1 MLIRKTLTEVSA
13 DVDVEVDGVVAV
25 VHQVAAAHFDQRV
38 EVVLLAV
45 RIEHEAGNLD
55 TDGRRRQVY
64 RQSVSHDFARMDMSR
79 LETHTHIHTCIRCV
93 CINPLFNTIF
103 QR

>member
-1 MLIRKTLTEVSA
+1 MHVLIRKTLTEVSA

-55 TDGRRRQVY
+55 TDSRTEEAGLQA
-64 RQSVSHDFARMDMSR
+64 VSES
-79 LETHTHIHTCIRCV
+79 
-93 CINPLFNTIF
+93 
-103 QR
+103 

>member
-1 MLIRKTLTEVSA
+1 MGSIKYIYLSIHLSMHVLIRKTLTEVSA
-13 DVDVEVDGVVAV
+13 DVDVEVDGVVAI

-55 TDGRRRQVY
+55 TDGHMDTDGGGRLQA
-64 RQSVSHDFARMDMSR
+64 VS
-79 LETHTHIHTCIRCV
+79 E
-93 CINPLFNTIF
+93 
-103 QR
+103 